1 MNVTAKSVDRFE
13 LLVRSYLI
21 WVILS
26 VRYSWLICVLPLFQQ
41 YFRHIGLVRERVDE
55 LNLS

>member
-1 MNVTAKSVDRFE
+1 MNIREKSVDRFE

-26 VRYSWLICVLPLFQQ
+26 VHYSWLIWVLPLYQQ

-55 LNLS
+55 QNLS